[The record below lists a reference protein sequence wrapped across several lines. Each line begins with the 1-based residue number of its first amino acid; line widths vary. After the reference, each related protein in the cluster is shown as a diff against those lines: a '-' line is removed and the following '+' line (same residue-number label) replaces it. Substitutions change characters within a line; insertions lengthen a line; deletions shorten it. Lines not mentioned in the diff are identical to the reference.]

1 MRRFPFA
8 RSLVAVAAIGLVVA
22 ACGPRGGTASE
33 APITAPPAP
42 TPAASQDAAA
52 TPTAAPQLSGDLT
65 IWTYPQGDDEKSLK
79 AYKAAFEKLYP
90 DVTVKITVVPEDT
103 YGTKVNTAL
112 QAHKPPDVAVLEDR
126 GWMKAGKALE
136 LTPYYASWG
145 VDIADFNPG
154 GLARAAAE
162 GNVEDGVYAVGD
174 FLGGNILVYNKAMFD
189 AAGVAYPPADR
200 SLTIAEYADICRK
213 LAKPDPDISKAVYGC
228 SMPEWGPPIQ
238 ARSVFG
244 EDGRTAQGNLNS
256 ADMVNA
262 YNIGSALIREKA
274 APGGTALT
282 AIGESDLFAQGR
294 LGITWTDFTET
305 PKYEAANLEFG
316 LAPFF
321 VIKDGDSFVDTWTAP
336 WGTFVES
343 ANQAAALEFLRWLA
357 TDGQVVRM
365 ETSADPALSTPI
377 AEEHGYGKDDPVKA
391 AYLEVLS
398 AAAKPQVFVPPGVD
412 SWDPAEVMRQLTVGG
427 KTDAQPILD
436 TMATAV
442 QAELDKAW
450 ANWEKLGQ

>member
-1 MRRFPFA
+1 
-8 RSLVAVAAIGLVVA
+8 
-22 ACGPRGGTASE
+22 
-33 APITAPPAP
+33 
-42 TPAASQDAAA
+42 
-52 TPTAAPQLSGDLT
+52 
-65 IWTYPQGDDEKSLK
+65 
-79 AYKAAFEKLYP
+79 
-90 DVTVKITVVPEDT
+90 
-103 YGTKVNTAL
+103 
-112 QAHKPPDVAVLEDR
+112 
-126 GWMKAGKALE
+126 
-136 LTPYYASWG
+136 
-145 VDIADFNPG
+145 
-154 GLARAAAE
+154 
-162 GNVEDGVYAVGD
+162 
-174 FLGGNILVYNKAMFD
+174 
-189 AAGVAYPPADR
+189 
-200 SLTIAEYADICRK
+200 
-213 LAKPDPDISKAVYGC
+213 
-228 SMPEWGPPIQ
+228 
-238 ARSVFG
+238 
-244 EDGRTAQGNLNS
+244 
-256 ADMVNA
+256 
-262 YNIGSALIREKA
+262 
-274 APGGTALT
+274 
-282 AIGESDLFAQGR
+282 
-294 LGITWTDFTET
+294 
-305 PKYEAANLEFG
+305 
-316 LAPFF
+316 